1 MLRESEGSK
10 GRQVTEDRDNIL
22 NTTCKYINETMS
34 REFETICEL
43 SEPMLLIQKPSL
55 FVILSSQKICET
67 IPFTL
72 SFVKLMS
79 SGSVGNLAYF

>member
-1 MLRESEGSK
+1 M
-10 GRQVTEDRDNIL
+10 DDNIL
-22 NTTCKYINETMS
+22 ITAWKFINETVS

-67 IPFTL
+67 VYPFHLFIIGTYIIR
-72 SFVKLMS
+72 VC
-79 SGSVGNLAYF
+79 GNLAYF